1 MDKTRASSIRQHIIN
16 AQLNK
21 VQLTTPQDKK
31 LSQSDIDD

>member
-21 VQLTTPQDKK
+21 VQLTAPPKIKK
-31 LSQSDIDD
+31 CHSDIDD